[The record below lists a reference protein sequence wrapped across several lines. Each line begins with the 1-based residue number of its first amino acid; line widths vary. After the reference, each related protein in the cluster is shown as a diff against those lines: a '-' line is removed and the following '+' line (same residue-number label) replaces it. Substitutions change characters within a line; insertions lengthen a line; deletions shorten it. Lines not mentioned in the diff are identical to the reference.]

1 MNIIDTHSHIYLE
14 EFDSDREEVVHR
26 AKEKGV
32 TKIILPAIDLVTLD
46 RLLRT
51 CDEFPGYCYPSLG
64 LHPEEVREDYPKV
77 LAQMKSLLKENGSTF
92 IGIGEVGLDFYW
104 DQTYKEEQ
112 IRAFETQIKWALE
125 FNLPLIIH
133 SRSSHR
139 ELVDTLL
146 KYKSDSLRGIFH
158 CFGGTQEECDELL
171 QFSGFCLGIGGVL
184 TFKKSSLPQII
195 KDVPLDRLVVE
206 TDSPYL
212 APVPHR
218 GKRNESSFVY
228 NVVMKLAEIKQLPG
242 DVIAETTT
250 RNAENLFF

>member
-1 MNIIDTHSHIYLE
+1 MIIDTHSHIYLE
-14 EFDSDREEVVHR
+14 EFDPDREDVIRR

-32 TKIILPAIDLVTLD
+32 GKIILPAIDLNTLD
-46 RLLRT
+46 RLLKT
-51 CDEFPGYCYPSLG
+51 CREFSGYCYPLLG
-64 LHPEEVREDYPKV
+64 LHPEEVKGNYRDV
-77 LAQMKSLLKENGSTF
+77 LDQMKPLLSEKDSPF

-112 IRAFETQIKWALE
+112 IRAFEIQIEWALE

-133 SRSSHR
+133 SRSAHR
-139 ELVDTLL
+139 VLVNTLL

-171 QFSGFCLGIGGVL
+171 QFEGFYLGIGGVL
-184 TFKKSSLPQII
+184 TFKKSYLSQVI
-195 KDVPLDRLVVE
+195 KDVSLDRLVVE

-228 NVVMKLAEIKQLPG
+228 DVVMKLAEIKQVPSA
-242 DVIAETTT
+242 VIAEATTK
-250 RNAENLFF
+250 NAEKLFF